1 MVRSA
6 LEWSF
11 GVLLLKLTDLSTT
24 SISVPLYG
32 RSVPVWARIQVQLA
46 EPNLVRDHPITEALR
61 LTLSCGKQP
70 LSVMLALV
78 TLPGATAGDGNSRTA
93 SAFSSYSTLTD
104 APHVKAGM
112 DSHVR
117 SAVAL
122 HVVDMYVP
130 LAQVS
135 LHASQL
141 VLADVLEY

>member
-1 MVRSA
+1 M
-6 LEWSF
+6 
-11 GVLLLKLTDLSTT
+11 
-24 SISVPLYG
+24 
-32 RSVPVWARIQVQLA
+32 QLA
-46 EPNLVRDHPITEALR
+46 ELDLVRDHPITEAPR
-61 LTLSCGKQP
+61 LTLSCGRQL

-104 APHVKAGM
+104 APHVRAGI
-112 DSHVR
+112 DLHVR

-122 HVVDMYVP
+122 HVVAMYMP

-135 LHASQL
+135 LHASHL